1 MNRSVETRSSARPA
15 SRVLQVLRWFFGV
28 YFVAVGIMHFVL
40 PAGLP
45 QQMAWMYDL
54 SGRLHLVAGIAEILG
69 GLGLVLPRL
78 TGIAPRLT
86 AFAAGG
92 LALVMI
98 GAAIWHVSRG
108 EGTMIVG
115 NLIMAAAMGFV
126 AVKEWRATRA

>member
-1 MNRSVETRSSARPA
+1 MNAQRAA
-15 SRVLQVLRWFFGV
+15 SPTNRAVQILRWFFGI
-28 YFVAVGIMHFVL
+28 YFLAVGVMHFVL

-54 SGRLHLVAGIAEILG
+54 SGGLHLVAGIAEILG

-92 LALVMI
+92 LALVMVS
-98 GAAIWHVSRG
+98 AAIWHLSRG
-108 EGTMIVG
+108 EGIMIVG
-115 NLIMAAAMGFV
+115 NLVMAAAMSFV
-126 AVKEWRATRA
+126 AVREWRATSV